1 MREKTNTIKDT
12 NSPEYNET
20 FHIPISRQSRTLLR
34 IFKAKV
40 IKFEVWAKGYVM
52 FEFLLFIL
60 LTKKNLVQWISAKR
74 HINWDSI
81 RQTCR
86 PIESLPDSRGCRC
99 KFYFFFFFFFLKF
112 SLFLIYKLIYQLMDG
127 RKPVG
132 GKLEIKLRLR
142 DPIVGKEMEQVQEK
156 WTVLTS

>member
-1 MREKTNTIKDT
+1 M
-12 NSPEYNET
+12 S
-20 FHIPISRQSRTLLR
+20 
-34 IFKAKV
+34 
-40 IKFEVWAKGYVM
+40 
-52 FEFLLFIL
+52 FI
-60 LTKKNLVQWISAKR
+60 
-74 HINWDSI
+74 
-81 RQTCR
+81 
-86 PIESLPDSRGCRC
+86 
-99 KFYFFFFFFFLKF
+99 FFFKF